1 MSKHQEHTEGD
12 WIRGRGHATLNK
24 GTDLWPRPRSLQ
36 NDARGR
42 FEDREPGLGKCV
54 VMNRWTDQDRAP
66 SRGQHSEHLLLLL
79 LLLNFKI
86 MCVYVY
92 PCICAR
98 E

>member
-24 GTDLWPRPRSLQ
+24 STDLWPQPRSFQ

-42 FEDREPGLGKCV
+42 FEYREAKLRKCV
-54 VMNRWTDQDRAP
+54 VMNRWTHQGQAP
-66 SRGQHSEHLLLLL
+66 SCAQHSGHLL

-86 MCVYVY
+86 MCIYVC
-92 PCICAR
+92 PSICAR